1 MVIIFK
7 IYSLKNSKSID
18 LDKAAAIENDETM
31 IINSDHTI
39 ITTPIESP
47 QTDIVG
53 SSSTRASGK
62 LAVSSKLLH
71 VEYDDTP
78 SDGSSNEVIISVDKS
93 KKRQKARSDSTRNAK
108 YENKLLKVV
117 HVSIIHLFNK
127 FWIIILN

>member
-7 IYSLKNSKSID
+7 IYSIKNSKSVD

-53 SSSTRASGK
+53 SSTRGAGQSS
-62 LAVSSKLLH
+62 LSSKLLH
-71 VEYDDTP
+71 VEYDETP
-78 SDGSSNEVIISVDKS
+78 SDGSSNEAVISVDKR
-93 KKRQKARSDSTRNAK
+93 KKRQKARSDSTRSAK
-108 YENKLLKVV
+108 YEKNNKLFLFVT
-117 HVSIIHLFNK
+117 VSLPF
-127 FWIIILN
+127 